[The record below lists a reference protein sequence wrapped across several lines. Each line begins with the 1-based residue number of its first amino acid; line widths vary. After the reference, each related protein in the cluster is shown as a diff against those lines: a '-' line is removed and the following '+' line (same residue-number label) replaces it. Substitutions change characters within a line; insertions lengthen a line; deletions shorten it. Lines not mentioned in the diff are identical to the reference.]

1 MTRARSRT
9 SAPRV
14 SALEDHLGYWLRFV
28 SNHVS
33 QAFVDKLATRD
44 VTVPEWVVL
53 RLLHEGP
60 QNPSWLAEQ
69 LRMTR
74 GAVSKIV
81 DRLGEKAL
89 VARSQGEGDR
99 RYQQVALTPQGS
111 ALVPVLARLADDNDE
126 EFFGHLGA
134 ADRRT
139 LSRVLQE
146 IVARRGL
153 AEVPVE

>member
-53 RLLHEGP
+53 RLLYDGP

-81 DRLGEKAL
+81 DRLADKAL
-89 VARSQGEGDR
+89 VARARGEGDR
-99 RYQQVALTPQGS
+99 RYQQVALTG
-111 ALVPVLARLADDNDE
+111 AGRTLVPVLARLADENDAA
-126 EFFGHLGA
+126 FFGGLSA

-139 LSRVLQE
+139 LSRVLQA
-146 IVARRGL
+146 IVAQSGL
-153 AEVPVE
+153 AEVPIE